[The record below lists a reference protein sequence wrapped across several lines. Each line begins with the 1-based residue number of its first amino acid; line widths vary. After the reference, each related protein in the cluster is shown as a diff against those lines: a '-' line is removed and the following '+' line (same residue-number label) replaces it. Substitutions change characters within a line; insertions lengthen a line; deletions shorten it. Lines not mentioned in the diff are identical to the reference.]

1 MNIWQN
7 LNKDENGFL
16 HIELLILMA
25 ILSSVAMIYICMGI
39 LRNQQL
45 NNGYRMTAIYL
56 AQGYLNLMEEQKENI
71 IHNQIECNG
80 MKYMIK
86 QKEIFQDDIDEISIE
101 ISWRY
106 HDQEEMEYQEREI
119 KREVIK

>member
-1 MNIWQN
+1 MNMWQN

-56 AQGYLNLMEEQKENI
+56 A
-71 IHNQIECNG
+71 
-80 MKYMIK
+80 
-86 QKEIFQDDIDEISIE
+86 
-101 ISWRY
+101 
-106 HDQEEMEYQEREI
+106 
-119 KREVIK
+119 